1 MLPNVVV
8 AGMWQETN
16 TYSSRHTTMTDY
28 SDFELVVREELVA
41 RHTDSRSVIGGFL
54 AHLGR
59 RALPALSAAA
69 WPAGLTPE
77 PVFTNLM
84 TMFESELTR
93 YRGASG
99 VLLNLHGAM
108 VAESFPDVELEVVRS
123 VRRVMGDI
131 PIVAVLDFHANP
143 SLAFIKSIDALVS
156 YETYPHVDMFER
168 GVEAAEIMDEILS
181 SGDRW
186 RVSAHK
192 LPLLTSPLS
201 QGSSSDPVAAIIS
214 RARQHSDV
222 KLSAMPG
229 FVYSDVA
236 RGGFTVA
243 ASARTDVDRHAG
255 DALAQFVWSAKD
267 RFSVSTVS
275 TAVGVQF
282 ALRSSDTTIL
292 ADVGDNIG
300 GGSGGDGTEVL
311 RELIRVGAEK
321 AVVVISDAAT
331 AGLAHAAGVGAEIEV
346 TLGGR
351 LEAQQ
356 GASINGIARV
366 LSTSSGRYVST
377 GAWMGGQLFDMG
389 RSAVLR
395 IAGIDVVV
403 TSVATPPFHR
413 ELITSQG
420 LEPNDYGI
428 VVAKGALA
436 WQDALADLA
445 HGAQFLDTRGSTPA
459 RPNSL
464 TRSSQT
470 ESGGGWSYPV
480 PAASQH

>member
-1 MLPNVVV
+1 MLPHVVV

-16 TYSSRHTTMTDY
+16 TYSSRHTTMKDY
-28 SDFELVVREELVA
+28 ADFELVTRAELVA

-93 YRGASG
+93 YRGADG

-108 VAESFPDVELEVVRS
+108 VAEGYPDVELEVGRL

-143 SLAFIKSIDALVS
+143 STEFMRSIDALVS

-168 GVEAAEIMDEILS
+168 GVEAAEIMDQILS
-181 SGDRW
+181 IGQRW
-186 RVSAHK
+186 SVSAHK
-192 LPLLTSPLS
+192 LPLLTSPMS
-201 QGSSSDPVAAIIS
+201 QGSGSDPVAAIIS
-214 RARQHSDV
+214 RARQYSDV

-243 ASARTDVDRHAG
+243 ASARADADRHAG
-255 DALAQFVWSAKD
+255 DALAQFAWSAKD
-267 RFSVSTVS
+267 RFSVS
-275 TAVGVQF
+275 AVPTELGIRT
-282 ALRSSDTTIL
+282 ALRSSGTTVL

-311 RELIRVGAEK
+311 RELIRVGAENS
-321 AVVVISDAAT
+321 VVVISDAAT
-331 AGLAHAAGVGAEIEV
+331 AALAHAARIGDEIEV

-351 LEAQQ
+351 LETQQ
-356 GASINGIARV
+356 GGSINGLARV
-366 LSTSSGRYVST
+366 LSTSPGRYTAS
-377 GAWMGGQLFDMG
+377 GAWMGGQLFEMG
-389 RSAVLR
+389 PSAVLR
-395 IAGIDVVV
+395 IASIDVVV

-420 LEPNDYGI
+420 LEPSGYGI

-436 WQDALADLA
+436 WQDALADIA
-445 HGAQFLDTRGSTPA
+445 QGAQFLDTRGSTPA
-459 RPNSL
+459 KPESL
-464 TRSSQT
+464 TRSSES
-470 ESGGGWSYPV
+470 ESGGDWCYPI
-480 PAASQH
+480 PSSPR